1 MSWGLKSQN
10 EVEEDKVKKK
20 FFGVAVMLTML
31 SSLMVGVAPTAA
43 PQTAKIPAT
52 EMAAHG
58 QWMSLVPPRA
68 DPAEFEAEKLVE
80 VDPSGA
86 STYTPPSSNQVWAQ
100 KHHGPNPRAAK
111 ALAQAEARAI
121 QKNRNPAAE
130 KREVEYAK
138 LLTLLIEFSD
148 TANDTFTDWER
159 QTDINDPT
167 CVVET
172 VTFNGPLHGEL
183 PDPATVGTGR
193 DNNTFWVP
201 DFNVEHYEKLM
212 FSEEGITERVRTDL
226 TGPDGQPGFDI
237 SGYTLRNYYLENSGG
252 LYDLSGGVVDWL
264 TLPHSEAWYGADS
277 CAAGNA
283 SDVGHPDNPI
293 GVQQSVVD
301 AVDALNA
308 REPDFPWDEF
318 DTDDDGV
325 VDHLVIVHSGVGE
338 EGGGGAEGTYSI
350 WSHSADV
357 MPALGGYLA
366 CTAGTTGCDPD
377 HDIRVQ
383 NYIMQPEDA
392 GVGVFAHEYGH
403 DLGLPDLYNVLGN
416 GESDVEFWDLMNTGS
431 HSGPIFQ
438 SIPANMGLWD
448 KWVLGWADPVIM
460 DISDQPR
467 TIKIGQ
473 TSNPPFGSAD
483 GVRINL
489 PDQVA
494 TLSVPHSGENMWW
507 SNNDANWADYRL
519 GHDFDLTGAAAPI
532 FTFWTDYTIEEL
544 WDYAF
549 VEVSTDGGASW
560 VQLPDMDGVTTN
572 DDPNGRLVDYGG
584 LQNGIT
590 GDSGGWIQMRFD
602 LSAYAGSAIEL
613 RLRYATDAAFVERG
627 MFVDDVAIDEIGYAD
642 DFESG
647 DGGWISDAQAFVGSP
662 GEGWMMTSGTF
673 VFPHFYLAEWR
684 NLDGFDLGLKYA
696 YDSTFLRYDTGE
708 WLVERVPYNAPGMLV
723 WYRNTRY
730 SINDVNTHSFDPPSL
745 GAKGTLLIVDSHFEP
760 LRRIIGTGGCAL
772 CNLNSRPQS
781 SNAAFNTWGTNAF
794 QEGFEE
800 DDGTIVLSPIEAQAP
815 VDTFTDD
822 LGWVPGIEVRLDL
835 GGFYFRDQDAS
846 VVVPSA
852 GGADYDW
859 RVVWPDGS
867 PADAFWG
874 DGWGSGN
881 PIDGF
886 TLGAYDPD
894 VPNDGVEIG
903 TNIKIQNVAK
913 DNTWATVHIWNS
925 HTTPSKRNK

>member
-1 MSWGLKSQN
+1 M
-10 EVEEDKVKKK
+10 KKK

-560 VQLPDMDGVTTN
+560 VQLPDMDGITTN